1 MVFIQGNGSSQKSAA
16 SVIGGRIFDDDN
28 IQTASISGFMSG
40 SSMTASNGATNGSL
54 FFDSDVQTIRDGLG
68 ASGAAFYGVSAPN
81 AFVLGSLQ
89 PSAGLGAEELDV
101 EAGGT
106 GVFFRPNVITLSE
119 TGPEALPSS
128 RTARTLNGYSGGL
141 SQDINSTGGVD
152 SNDFFK
158 NEGSSPDDI
167 EIVTDP
173 LTDSLTATLDV
184 DSPGGPQI
192 ESFQGG
198 TSFGHSLFVDDDT
211 FGTIENG
218 TSLVGGLTSESHDYL
233 TTFDRLD
240 SSGFLPS
247 GVTFCVCQ
255 FLAWGF
261 WGIDINNISVD
272 DARVHLAQWVAGEL
286 ATDTQISALSG
297 TASYAGH
304 AIATVKNG
312 SDVYSAV
319 GNFSMSVNVGAP
331 GSSTFSITD
340 FDGGSFNDNGS
351 GLSFSG
357 SGGLNIFD
365 GTLLGQGVHAG
376 VDGSMRGSFA
386 KGGGSNAAE
395 AGAHWEVTDGTYTA
409 GGIIAAAAS
418 AAP

>member
-1 MVFIQGNGSSQKSAA
+1 M
-16 SVIGGRIFDDDN
+16 IGGRIFDDDN

-158 NEGSSPDDI
+158 NEGSSPGDI

-192 ESFQGG
+192 ETFQGG
-198 TSFGHSLFVDDDT
+198 DQLRTQSFC
-211 FGTIENG
+211 
-218 TSLVGGLTSESHDYL
+218 
-233 TTFDRLD
+233 R
-240 SSGFLPS
+240 
-247 GVTFCVCQ
+247 
-255 FLAWGF
+255 
-261 WGIDINNISVD
+261 
-272 DARVHLAQWVAGEL
+272 R
-286 ATDTQISALSG
+286 
-297 TASYAGH
+297 
-304 AIATVKNG
+304 
-312 SDVYSAV
+312 
-319 GNFSMSVNVGAP
+319 
-331 GSSTFSITD
+331 
-340 FDGGSFNDNGS
+340 
-351 GLSFSG
+351 
-357 SGGLNIFD
+357 
-365 GTLLGQGVHAG
+365 
-376 VDGSMRGSFA
+376 
-386 KGGGSNAAE
+386 
-395 AGAHWEVTDGTYTA
+395 
-409 GGIIAAAAS
+409 
-418 AAP
+418 